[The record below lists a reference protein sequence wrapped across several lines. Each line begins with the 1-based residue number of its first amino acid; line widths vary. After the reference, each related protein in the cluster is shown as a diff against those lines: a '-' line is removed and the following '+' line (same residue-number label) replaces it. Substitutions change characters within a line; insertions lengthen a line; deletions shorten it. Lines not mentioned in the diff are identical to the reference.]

1 MRQQAKGSLQM
12 TEPFLSVR
20 PLYDKILS
28 EGDVQL
34 LVVFKSLQSIG
45 IKTNKQTKKKGGAS
59 NFEIRR
65 PDIGQ
70 LGRVVLD
77 PVTAGNKGE
86 RQKRKKN
93 AQSISLPPAV
103 PLK

>member
-1 MRQQAKGSLQM
+1 MCFCQKVERQQPVRQQAKGSLQM

-45 IKTNKQTKKKGGAS
+45 IKTNKQTKKKGGGI
-59 NFEIRR
+59 E
-65 PDIGQ
+65 
-70 LGRVVLD
+70 L
-77 PVTAGNKGE
+77 
-86 RQKRKKN
+86 
-93 AQSISLPPAV
+93 
-103 PLK
+103 